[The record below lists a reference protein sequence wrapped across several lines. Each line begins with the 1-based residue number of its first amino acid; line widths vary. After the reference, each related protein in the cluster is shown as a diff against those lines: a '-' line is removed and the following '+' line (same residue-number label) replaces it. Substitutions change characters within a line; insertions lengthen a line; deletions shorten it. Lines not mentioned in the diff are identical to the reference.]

1 MSNITVNE
9 TTTNGARVIKLSG
22 DMTFDYNQMK
32 REVASRY
39 SCMFGDAKNVISK
52 IKTPKLTKNKILN
65 LYQHG
70 INSNFYDS
78 NKIWGYFCVDPSDYS
93 SYIFPLME
101 SENRDNHYSRMRNGV
116 TSFFNDGFDVY
127 IINSN

>member
-1 MSNITVNE
+1 
-9 TTTNGARVIKLSG
+9 
-22 DMTFDYNQMK
+22 MK
-32 REVASRY
+32 KEVAGRY
-39 SCMFGDAKNVISK
+39 ESIFGDAKNAIPKLKS
-52 IKTPKLTKNKILN
+52 PKLTSEQICYLGTNGKLSSFYSNK
-65 LYQHG
+65 
-70 INSNFYDS
+70 
-78 NKIWGYFCVDPSDYS
+78 KIWGYFCVDPSDYS